1 MPNCAHNSP
10 IVRSSCSYSNTK
22 RSFSSITLL
31 VFQGIMTVVTPLPF
45 VAVSEMPPVY
55 FVRHPPGLYQT
66 EKAPTPPPLL
76 SHTNE
81 IKHVTYKMTNF
92 TPRNKAL
99 THVALSSFILPQT
112 AKAPPGG
119 SAFAVCG

>member
-55 FVRHPPGLYQT
+55 FVRHPPGLYH
-66 EKAPTPPPLL
+66 PSVTPPPP
-76 SHTNE
+76 SPFHTPLPYTCQ
-81 IKHVTYKMTNF
+81 H
-92 TPRNKAL
+92 RNKKLGIAFPA
-99 THVALSSFILPQT
+99 VIL
-112 AKAPPGG
+112 
-119 SAFAVCG
+119 